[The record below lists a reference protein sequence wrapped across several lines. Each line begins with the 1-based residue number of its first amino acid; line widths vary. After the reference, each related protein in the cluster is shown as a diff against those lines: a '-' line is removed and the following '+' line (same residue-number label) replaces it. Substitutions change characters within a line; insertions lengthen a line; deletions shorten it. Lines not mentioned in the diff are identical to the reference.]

1 MDEIIAPGTSG
12 GLLDS
17 PRRKGFATHVR
28 VALAVVCS
36 GAGLFMWWIA
46 ASNRSVGKIFGFYS
60 IQRFTALVVASYVLG
75 WGIYYLINRQSL
87 SAKTA
92 NCCLTTGA
100 LLILFGLIE
109 SPALLGWIDYR
120 ELIPP
125 TETALN
131 HPREDPSH
139 QMDRELIHIR
149 RPQQRLVGETAGD
162 LVHWLGIP
170 TDRRYKFDI
179 ECDSNG
185 FRNDHEIQQAP
196 LVLIGDSFVEWGLV
210 PKSELVSARVGRMLQ
225 VEVANLGQ
233 PAYGPQQELIVLRRY
248 GLSLQPKVVL
258 WFFFEGND
266 LLDVSKYERTI
277 KNVDEIMRERK
288 SVKERS
294 FANNA
299 LLALAG
305 LSSPRPSDE
314 EARRRSGR
322 FLKGQSQ
329 EETTLYFAYAG
340 APLSE
345 EDLASLRTAQGCFL
359 QAQQLCVSAGA
370 ELVFVY
376 VPTKYRV
383 YRGLCEFPEDG
394 YGKTWVLNDL
404 PSMLE
409 SWCKTQAI
417 PYLDLTPS
425 LKESAAKGELVY
437 FTDDGHWNS
446 QGHEVATKAIASF
459 LETSEALRD
468 DKLKSSVVMKRD

>member
-1 MDEIIAPGTSG
+1 MDEIIAPSTSAG
-12 GLLDS
+12 PLDS
-17 PRRKGFATHVR
+17 PRRKGFATHAR

-36 GAGLFMWWIA
+36 GAVLFLWWIL

-60 IQRFTALVVASYVLG
+60 SQRFTALVVATYVLG

-109 SPALLGWIDYR
+109 FPALLGWIDYR

-131 HPREDPSH
+131 LPREDPNH

-149 RPQQRLVGETAGD
+149 RPRQRLVGETSGD
-162 LVHWLGIP
+162 LVHWLGIR
-170 TDRRYKFDI
+170 TDRRYNFDI

-196 LVLIGDSFVEWGLV
+196 VVLIGDSFVEWGLV
-210 PKSELVSARVGRMLQ
+210 SKSDLISDRLGRMLQ

-248 GLSLQPKVVL
+248 GLRLQPKVVL

-277 KNVDEIMRERK
+277 RNMDEMLKERESFK
-288 SVKERS
+288 QRS

-299 LLALAG
+299 LLALAT
-305 LSSPRPSDE
+305 LTSPRPSGE

-322 FLKGQSQ
+322 FLRGQSQ

-345 EDLASLRTAQGCFL
+345 EDLANLRTAQGCL
-359 QAQQLCVSAGA
+359 LHAQQLCASERAK
-370 ELVFVY
+370 LVILY

-383 YRGLCEFPEDG
+383 YRDFCEFPDDG
-394 YGKTWVLNDL
+394 YGRSWLINDL
-404 PSMLE
+404 PSRLE

-425 LKESAAKGELVY
+425 LKDSAGKGDLVY
-437 FTDDGHWNS
+437 FPDDGHWNS
-446 QGHEVATKAIASF
+446 LGHEVVTKAIAGF
-459 LETSEALRD
+459 LETSEAFRG
-468 DKLKSSVVMKRD
+468 DKLKSSIVMKRD